1 MTVIPDSTLAIPPLA
16 LPTVLI
22 VEDELILRMRAV
34 DIVED
39 AGFNAVEAVNAD
51 EALAILDARS
61 DIALLFTDIQMPGS
75 MDGLKLAHA
84 LSNRWP
90 PIKIIIVSGQIK
102 LTEAET
108 PINSRFFGKPL
119 EATQMIAQGNE
130 CFIGFLWN
138 QRVTGNFEPW

>member
-1 MTVIPDSTLAIPPLA
+1 MTLIPDPSLASPLATSPALIPPLA

-51 EALAILDARS
+51 EALAILEARS

-84 LSNRWP
+84 VSNRWP
-90 PIKIIIVSGQIK
+90 PIKIILVSGQIK
-102 LTEAET
+102 LTESET
-108 PINSRFFGKPL
+108 PIRRRSGSCR
-119 EATQMIAQGNE
+119 Q
-130 CFIGFLWN
+130 
-138 QRVTGNFEPW
+138 V